1 MNTTTEPTSRQQRAD
16 AYLEKL
22 RERSAPK
29 KPPVPIDVA
38 IAFLAVLVALI
49 YSGPKAAA
57 ITAGVC
63 AALIVI
69 IIPIALAISNDQS

>member
-1 MNTTTEPTSRQQRAD
+1 MNTTTNPTPRQQRAD

-29 KPPVPIDVA
+29 KPPIPPDVA
-38 IAFLAVLVALI
+38 LAILAVFVALVA
-49 YSGPKAAA
+49 SGPKAAL

-63 AALIVI
+63 AALICIVL
-69 IIPIALAISNDQS
+69 PIALAISASKD